1 MTVLVTGGNG
11 FVAGW
16 CIEGL
21 LQRNY
26 RVRATIRDAAKA
38 DQLLARF
45 PQADGALEVAA
56 ADLTS
61 DAGWVEAMEGVEAV
75 LHVASPMG
83 GGTEPKDPN
92 ELIVPARDGAKR
104 VIAAAMAAEVPRV
117 VMTSSGAAATPP
129 PGATGDFDESL
140 WTNPDQ
146 PGLDSYRRS
155 KAIAERTA
163 WDEISSRE
171 SATSLTT
178 VLPGAIFG
186 PIRSAQARSS
196 AEVIARLMRPGAGV
210 PRIGMQAVDVRD
222 LAELHLLAMTEPAAE
237 GHRFLAVSG
246 FIWMRQVAELLQQE
260 YPERKIATRELPD
273 FAVKLAARF
282 QPGMSQLVPM
292 LGRRYGYNTAAAR
305 SLGWQPRPVEATI
318 RDTAASLVKFEV
330 A

>member
-1 MTVLVTGGNG
+1 MTVLVTGGTG

-16 CIEGL
+16 CIQRL
-21 LQRNY
+21 LERNY
-26 RVRATIRDAAKA
+26 QVRTTIRDVAKA
-38 DQLLARF
+38 DQLLSRF
-45 PQADGALEVAA
+45 PDSAGTLEVAG
-56 ADLTS
+56 ADLTA
-61 DAGWVEAMEGVEAV
+61 DAGWAEAMDGVTAV

-104 VIAAAMAAEVPRV
+104 VIAAAMAAGVPRV

-129 PGATGDFDESL
+129 DGATGDFDESL

-155 KAIAERTA
+155 KAIAERAA
-163 WDEISSRE
+163 WDEIASRE
-171 SATSLTT
+171 SETSLTT

-186 PIRSAQARSS
+186 PIRSAAAKSS

-210 PRIGMQAVDVRD
+210 PRIGMQVVDVRD

-237 GHRFLAVSG
+237 GRRFLAVSG
-246 FIWMRQVAELLQQE
+246 FIWMREVAELLQVE
-260 YPERKIATRELPD
+260 YPDRKITSRELPD
-273 FAVKLAARF
+273 FVIKLAARF

-292 LGRRYGYNTAAAR
+292 LGRRYGYNTSAAR
-305 SLGWQPRPVEATI
+305 SLGWQPRPVEETI
-318 RDTAASLVKFEV
+318 RDTAASLIEFQV